1 MNTRAQLRADS
12 ASAADDA
19 QVGFRAGMPE
29 PAPLVVTII
38 LNWNKDDLTLETL
51 ASLREQTYPH
61 LQTLVLDNGSDN
73 QPEALARIRADF
85 PEVQTLASKRNLG
98 FAGGCNAGMRA
109 ALDMGADYLLLLNND
124 VLLQPD
130 AISELVAALQGD
142 PSAGA
147 VGPLIYYASELERV
161 WFGGGKVSMGGRVLA
176 EHGEDAGIHAGS
188 SARESEWLPGTAI
201 LARRAAIERAGMLDA
216 SYFLYW
222 EDVEWCFRLRHAGYR
237 LLIVPRAVIY
247 HKVNATSGD
256 LPLTIV
262 YYWERNRLRFIE
274 RWGTWRSRITA
285 WGKIAWRSIAWRVK
299 APDDPQA
306 KVKLEAYRD
315 YLLRRAGPRQAH
327 ARPEPAAMP
336 AEFDF
341 APRRGQPR

>member
-1 MNTRAQLRADS
+1 METSEA
-12 ASAADDA
+12 
-19 QVGFRAGMPE
+19 
-29 PAPLVVTII
+29 APLVVPII

-51 ASLREQTYPH
+51 ASLREQTYPC

-73 QPEALARIRADF
+73 QEEALARIRAGF
-85 PEVQTLASKRNLG
+85 PEVRTLASKRNLG
-98 FAGGCNAGMRA
+98 FAGGCNVGMRV
-109 ALDMGADYLLLLNND
+109 ALNMGAEYLLLLNND
-124 VLLQPD
+124 VLLEPD
-130 AISELVAALQGD
+130 AIADLVAALQREPG
-142 PSAGA
+142 AGA
-147 VGPLIYYASELERV
+147 AGPLIYYASEPRRV
-161 WFGGGKVSMGGRVLA
+161 WFGGGKVRMGGRVLP

-188 SARESEWLPGTAI
+188 PTMESEWLPGTAM
-201 LARRAAIERAGMLDA
+201 LVRREAIAHAGPMDA

-222 EDVEWCFRLRHAGYR
+222 EDVEWCFRLRRAGYR

-274 RWGTWRSRITA
+274 RWGTWHSRITA
-285 WGKIAWRSIAWRVK
+285 WTKITWRYIAWRIK
-299 APDDPQA
+299 PPDDPQA

-315 YLLRRAGPRQAH
+315 YLLRRSGPRRVT
-327 ARPEPAAMP
+327 ARPKPAAMP
-336 AEFDF
+336 AKFDF

>member
-1 MNTRAQLRADS
+1 MNAGARLREDS
-12 ASAADDA
+12 APDDSSSAGN
-19 QVGFRAGMPE
+19 QPT
-29 PAPLVVTII
+29 PLVIAII
-38 LNWNKDDLTLETL
+38 LNWNKDDLTLDTL
-51 ASLREQTYPH
+51 ASLREQIYPR

-73 QPEALARIRADF
+73 QQEALARIRAAF
-85 PEVQTLASKRNLG
+85 PQVRTLASKRNLG
-98 FAGGCNAGMRA
+98 FAGGCNVGMRA
-109 ALDMGADYLLLLNND
+109 ALELGADYLLLLNND

-130 AISELVAALQGD
+130 AIAELVAALQADTG
-142 PSAGA
+142 AGA
-147 VGPLIYYASELERV
+147 AGPLIYYASEPERV
-161 WFGGGKVSMGGRVLA
+161 WFGGGKVRMGGRVLP
-176 EHGEDAGIHAGS
+176 EHGEGAGIHSGS
-188 SARESEWLPGTAI
+188 PTMESEWLPGTAV
-201 LARRAAIERAGMLDA
+201 LVRREAVARAGMMNA

-222 EDVEWCFRLRHAGYR
+222 EDVEWCFRLRNAGYR
-237 LLIVPRAVIY
+237 LLLVPRSIIY

-285 WGKIAWRSIAWRVK
+285 WGKIVWRSVAWRIK
-299 APDDPQA
+299 LPDDPQA

-315 YLLRRAGPRQAH
+315 YLLRRSGPRRAS
-327 ARPEPAAMP
+327 ARPERAAMP

>member
-1 MNTRAQLRADS
+1 
-12 ASAADDA
+12 
-19 QVGFRAGMPE
+19 VP
-29 PAPLVVTII
+29 II

-51 ASLREQTYPH
+51 ASLREQTYPC

-73 QPEALARIRADF
+73 QEEALARIRAGF
-85 PEVQTLASKRNLG
+85 PEVRTLASKRNLG
-98 FAGGCNAGMRA
+98 FAGGCNVGMRV
-109 ALDMGADYLLLLNND
+109 ALNMGAEYLLLLNND
-124 VLLQPD
+124 VLLEPD
-130 AISELVAALQGD
+130 AIADLVAALQREPG
-142 PSAGA
+142 AGA
-147 VGPLIYYASELERV
+147 AGPLIYYASEPRRV
-161 WFGGGKVSMGGRVLA
+161 WFGGGKVRMGGRVLP

-188 SARESEWLPGTAI
+188 PTMESEWLPGTAM
-201 LARRAAIERAGMLDA
+201 LVRREAIAHAGPMDA

-222 EDVEWCFRLRHAGYR
+222 EDVEWCFRLRRAGYR

-274 RWGTWRSRITA
+274 RWGTWHSRITA
-285 WGKIAWRSIAWRVK
+285 WTKITWRYIAWRIK
-299 APDDPQA
+299 PPDDPQA

-315 YLLRRAGPRQAH
+315 YLLRRSGPRRVT
-327 ARPEPAAMP
+327 ARPKPAAMP
-336 AEFDF
+336 AKFDF

>member
-1 MNTRAQLRADS
+1 MNSRARLRADS
-12 ASAADDA
+12 APDDA
-19 QVGFRAGMPE
+19 STGIQ
-29 PAPLVVTII
+29 PAPLVVAFI

-51 ASLREQTYPH
+51 ASLREQTYPR

-73 QPEALARIRADF
+73 QQEALVRIRAAF
-85 PEVQTLASKRNLG
+85 PEVRTLASKRNLG
-98 FAGGCNAGMRA
+98 FAGGCNVGMRA
-109 ALDMGADYLLLLNND
+109 ALELGAEYLLLLNND

-130 AISELVAALQGD
+130 AIAELVASLEAD
-142 PSAGA
+142 ASAGA
-147 VGPLIYYASELERV
+147 AGPLIYYASEPERV
-161 WFGGGKVSMGGRVLA
+161 WFGGGKVRMGGRVLP
-176 EHGEDAGIHAGS
+176 EHGEDAGIHSGS
-188 SARESEWLPGTAI
+188 PTTESEWLPGTAM
-201 LARRAAIERAGMLDA
+201 LVRRGAVARAGMMDA

-222 EDVEWCFRLRHAGYR
+222 EDVEWCFRLRNAGYR
-237 LLIVPRAVIY
+237 LLIVPRSIIY

-285 WGKIAWRSIAWRVK
+285 WVKIVWRLVAWRIK
-299 APDDPQA
+299 LPDDPQA
-306 KVKLEAYRD
+306 RVKLEAYRD
-315 YLLRRAGPRQAH
+315 YLLRRSGPRRAST
-327 ARPEPAAMP
+327 RPERATMP